1 MFFKHYTYNSS
12 MELKEKKYLDKLI
25 DKYQIKDSSKYL
37 LSPNSFSN
45 EDIICGIEVLLSK
58 KITMS
63 NLTKQFEYEFAKYIG
78 AKYALMVNS
87 GSSANLLST
96 FALVN
101 PLKKNKL
108 KRGDECLI
116 PSLCWSTSLWPI
128 VQAGL
133 VPKFVDISTNTL
145 NISIDQIKKKINKNT
160 KAIMAVHVLG
170 NSTNMDMLKNIVNK
184 NKLYLIE
191 DTCESLGSKYG
202 NKFLGNFGNFGTY
215 SFYYSHQITSG
226 EGGMIICN
234 DKDDYNII
242 HSLRAHGWDRGLK
255 NNKNNF
261 NFINSGF
268 NVRPS
273 EISAA
278 IGYSQFKR
286 LNKFK
291 KIRFTNRNKIISSL
305 KKSNKWKN
313 QFTFIDPI
321 KKLQPSWF
329 GLPILINKE
338 FLSKKNKFLYY
349 LNKNGIETRPIIS
362 ANFINQKSI
371 KLYNLN
377 PNKAKFKGAQEIEN
391 RGFFIGIHIDSISD
405 KKLLFLRD
413 KLLQINEI

>member
-1 MFFKHYTYNSS
+1 
-12 MELKEKKYLDKLI
+12 MELKEKKYLSNLI
-25 DKYQIKDSSKYL
+25 DKYKIKDSSKYL

-45 EDIICGIEVLLSK
+45 EDIIKGIQILLSG

-63 NLTKQFEYEFAKYIG
+63 SLTKKFEYEFAKYIG

-96 FALVN
+96 FALIN
-101 PLKKNKL
+101 PLKKNRL
-108 KRGDECLI
+108 KKGDECLI

-133 VPKFVDISTNTL
+133 IPKFVDILPSTL
-145 NISIDQIKKKINKNT
+145 NISIEEIKKKITKKT

-170 NSTNMDMLKNIVNK
+170 NSTNMDLLNEIINK

-226 EGGMIICN
+226 EGGMITCN
-234 DKDDYNII
+234 NTDDYRII
-242 HSLRAHGWDRGLK
+242 HSLRAHGWDRGLN
-255 NNKNNF
+255 NNKKNF

-273 EISAA
+273 EIAAA
-278 IGYSQFKR
+278 IGYNQFKR

-291 KIRFTNRNKIISSL
+291 KNRFANRNRIISSL
-305 KKSNKWKN
+305 KNSDKWKN
-313 QFTFIDPI
+313 QFTFIDAT

-329 GLPILINKE
+329 GLPILINK
-338 FLSKKNKFLYY
+338 KFLYKKKIFLNY
-349 LNKNGIETRPIIS
+349 LNNNGIETRPIIS
-362 ANFINQKSI
+362 GNFVNQKSI
-371 KLYNLN
+371 KLYGLN
-377 PNKAKFKGAQEIEN
+377 PNKDKFKGAQEVEE
-391 RGFFIGIHIDSISD
+391 RGFFIGIHIDAITD
-405 KKLLFLRD
+405 KKLIFIRD
-413 KLLQINEI
+413 KLLKINEI

>member
-1 MFFKHYTYNSS
+1 MK
-12 MELKEKKYLDKLI
+12 LKEKKYLDKLI
-25 DKYQIKDSSKYL
+25 DKYSIKDSNKYL

-45 EDIICGIEVLLSK
+45 EDIISGIQILLSK
-58 KITMS
+58 KVTMS
-63 NLTKQFEYEFAKYIG
+63 NLTKKFEYEFAKYIG
-78 AKYALMVNS
+78 SKYALMVNS
-87 GSSANLLST
+87 GSSANLLAT
-96 FALVN
+96 FALIN
-101 PLKKNKL
+101 PLKKNRL
-108 KRGDECLI
+108 KRGDEFLI

-133 VPKFVDISTNTL
+133 VPKFVDVLPSTL
-145 NISIDQIKKKINKNT
+145 NVSIDEINKKINKKT

-170 NSTNMDMLKNIVNK
+170 NSTNMDMLKSIVGK
-184 NKLYLIE
+184 KKLYLIE

-202 NKFLGNFGNFGTY
+202 NKFLGSFGNFGTF

-226 EGGMIICN
+226 EGGMVICN
-234 DKDDYNII
+234 DKNDYNII

-255 NNKNNF
+255 NNKSNF

-291 KIRFTNRNKIISSL
+291 KIRLENRKKIITSL
-305 KKSNKWKN
+305 KNSSNWKN
-313 QFTFIDPI
+313 QFTFIEAD

-329 GLPILINKE
+329 GLPILINK
-338 FLSKKNKFLYY
+338 KFLPKKKKFIDY

-362 ANFINQKSI
+362 GNFVNQKSV

-377 PNKAKFKGAQEIEN
+377 PDKNKFKGAQEIED
-391 RGFFIGIHIDSISD
+391 RGFFIGIHLNLISD
-405 KKLLFLRD
+405 KKLSFIKD
-413 KLLQINEI
+413 KLLKINEV

>member
-1 MFFKHYTYNSS
+1 
-12 MELKEKKYLDKLI
+12 MELKEKIFLSKLI
-25 DKYQIKDSSKYL
+25 TKYERKDSNKYL

-45 EDIICGIEVLLSK
+45 EDIICGIQILLSK

-63 NLTKQFEYEFAKYIG
+63 NLTKRFEYEFAKYIG
-78 AKYALMVNS
+78 SKYALMVNS

-96 FALVN
+96 FALIN
-101 PLKKNKL
+101 PLKKNRL

-133 VPKFVDISTNTL
+133 VPKFVDVLPNTL
-145 NISIDQIKKKINKNT
+145 NVSIEEIERKINKKT

-170 NSTNMDMLKNIVNK
+170 NSTNMDLLKKIVNK
-184 NKLYLIE
+184 HKLYLIE
-191 DTCESLGSKYG
+191 DTCESLGSKYD

-226 EGGMIICN
+226 EGGMITCN
-234 DKDDYNII
+234 DKNDYSII
-242 HSLRAHGWDRGLK
+242 HALRAHGWDRGLN
-255 NNKNNF
+255 NNKSNF

-278 IGYSQFKR
+278 IGYNQFKR
-286 LNKFK
+286 LNSLK
-291 KIRFTNRNKIISSL
+291 KVRFANRNKIISSI
-305 KKSNKWKN
+305 KSSNKWKN
-313 QFTFIDPI
+313 QFTFIEAD

-329 GLPILINKE
+329 GLPILLNKK
-338 FLSKKNKFLYY
+338 FISRKVKFLDF
-349 LNKNGIETRPIIS
+349 LNKSGIETRPIIS
-362 ANFINQKSI
+362 GNFINQKSV

-377 PNKAKFKGAQEIEN
+377 PNKAKFKGAQEIED
-391 RGFFIGIHIDSISD
+391 RGFFIGIHTDLITD
-405 KKLLFLRD
+405 KKLSFIRE
-413 KLLQINEI
+413 KLLKIDEI

>member
-1 MFFKHYTYNSS
+1 
-12 MELKEKKYLDKLI
+12 MELKEKKYLSKLI
-25 DKYQIKDSSKYL
+25 DKYQIRDSNKYL

-45 EDIICGIEVLLSK
+45 EDIIAGIEILLSK
-58 KITMS
+58 RITMGT
-63 NLTKQFEYEFAKYIG
+63 LTKEFEYEFAKYIG

-101 PLKKNKL
+101 PLKKNRL
-108 KRGDECLI
+108 KRGDEFLI

-133 VPKFVDISTNTL
+133 VPKFVDILPNTL
-145 NISIDQIKKKINKNT
+145 NISIEEIKKKINKKT

-170 NSTNMDMLKNIVNK
+170 NSTNMDMLKNIVNE

-191 DTCESLGSKYG
+191 DTCESLGSKFDS
-202 NKFLGNFGNFGTY
+202 KFLGNFGNFGTY

-234 DKDDYNII
+234 DKNDYNII

-291 KIRFTNRNKIISSL
+291 KIRFSNRNKIISSL
-305 KKSNKWKN
+305 KSSNKWKN
-313 QFTFIDPI
+313 QFTFIEPV

-338 FLSKKNKFLYY
+338 FLSKKKKFLDY

-362 ANFINQKSI
+362 GNFINQKSI

-377 PNKAKFKGAQEIEN
+377 PERNKFKGAQEVED
-391 RGFFIGIHIDSISD
+391 RGFFIGIHIDLISD
-405 KKLLFLRD
+405 KKLSFIRD
-413 KLLQINEI
+413 KLLKINEI

>member
-1 MFFKHYTYNSS
+1 MK
-12 MELKEKKYLDKLI
+12 LKEKLFLTKLI
-25 DKYQIKDSSKYL
+25 SKYEKKDSSKYL
-37 LSPNSFSN
+37 LSPNSFSD
-45 EDIICGIEVLLSK
+45 EDIICGIQILLSK

-63 NLTKQFEYEFAKYIG
+63 NLTKKFEYEFAKYIG
-78 AKYALMVNS
+78 SKYALMVNS

-96 FALVN
+96 FALIN
-101 PLKKNKL
+101 PLKKDRLQK
-108 KRGDECLI
+108 GDECLI

-133 VPKFVDISTNTL
+133 IPKFVDVLPNTL
-145 NISIDQIKKKINKNT
+145 NVSIEEIEKKISKKT

-170 NSTNMDMLKNIVNK
+170 NSTNMDLLKNIVNK

-226 EGGMIICN
+226 EGGMITCN
-234 DKDDYNII
+234 DKNDYNII
-242 HSLRAHGWDRGLK
+242 HALRAHGWDRGLK
-255 NNKNNF
+255 NSKSNF

-278 IGYSQFKR
+278 IGYNQFKR
-286 LNKFK
+286 LNKLK
-291 KIRFTNRNKIISSL
+291 KIRFINRNKIISSL
-305 KKSNKWKN
+305 RSANKWDN
-313 QFTFIDPI
+313 QFTFVEAD

-329 GLPILINKE
+329 GLPILINKK
-338 FLSKKNKFLYY
+338 FLPKKNRFLNY
-349 LNKNGIETRPIIS
+349 LNKCGIETRPIIS
-362 ANFINQKSI
+362 GNFINQKSI

-377 PNKAKFKGAQEIEN
+377 PNKTKFKGAQEIED
-391 RGFFIGIHIDSISD
+391 RGFFIGIHTELISD
-405 KKLLFLRD
+405 KNLSFIRAKLL
-413 KLLQINEI
+413 KISEI

>member
-1 MFFKHYTYNSS
+1 MK
-12 MELKEKKYLDKLI
+12 LKEKKSLIKLI

-45 EDIICGIEVLLSK
+45 EDIICGIEILLSK

-63 NLTKQFEYEFAKYIG
+63 TLTKKFEYAFAKYIG

-101 PLKKNKL
+101 PMKKNKL

-133 VPKFVDISTNTL
+133 VPKFVDISPNTL
-145 NISIDQIKKKINKNT
+145 NISIEEIEKKINKKT

-202 NKFLGNFGNFGTY
+202 NKYLGNFGNFGTY

-234 DKDDYNII
+234 DKDDYKII

-268 NVRPS
+268 NVRPN

-305 KKSNKWKN
+305 KNSNRWKN
-313 QFTFIDPI
+313 QFTFIEPA

-338 FLSKKNKFLYY
+338 LLSKKKKFLHY

-362 ANFINQKSI
+362 GNFVNQKSI

-377 PNKAKFKGAQEIEN
+377 PDKTKFKGAQEIED

-405 KKLLFLRD
+405 KKLLFIRD
-413 KLLQINEI
+413 KLLMINEI

>member
-1 MFFKHYTYNSS
+1 
-12 MELKEKKYLDKLI
+12 MELKEKIFLSKLI
-25 DKYQIKDSSKYL
+25 TKYEKKDSNKYL

-45 EDIICGIEVLLSK
+45 DDIICGIQILLSK

-63 NLTKQFEYEFAKYIG
+63 NLTKKFEYEFAKYIG
-78 AKYALMVNS
+78 SKYALMVNS

-96 FALVN
+96 FALIN
-101 PLKKNKL
+101 PLKKNRL

-133 VPKFVDISTNTL
+133 VPKFVDVLPSTL
-145 NISIDQIKKKINKNT
+145 NVSIEEIERKINKKT

-170 NSTNMDMLKNIVNK
+170 NSTNMDLLKKIVNK
-184 NKLYLIE
+184 HKLYLIE
-191 DTCESLGSKYG
+191 DTCESLGSKYD

-226 EGGMIICN
+226 EGGMITCN
-234 DKDDYNII
+234 DKNDYSII
-242 HSLRAHGWDRGLK
+242 HALRAHGWDRGLN
-255 NNKNNF
+255 NNKSNF

-278 IGYSQFKR
+278 IGYNQFKR
-286 LNKFK
+286 LNSLK
-291 KIRFTNRNKIISSL
+291 KVRFANRNKIISSI
-305 KKSNKWKN
+305 KSSNKWKN
-313 QFTFIDPI
+313 QFTFIEAD

-329 GLPILINKE
+329 GLPILLNKK
-338 FLSKKNKFLYY
+338 FISRKVKFLDF
-349 LNKNGIETRPIIS
+349 LNKSGIETRPIIS
-362 ANFINQKSI
+362 GNFINQKSV

-377 PNKAKFKGAQEIEN
+377 PNKAKFKGAQEIED
-391 RGFFIGIHIDSISD
+391 RGFFIGIHTDLITD
-405 KKLLFLRD
+405 KKLSFIRE
-413 KLLQINEI
+413 KLLKIDEI